1 MNKKE
6 EIIVEN
12 AVNNAPEAVKSSED
26 VASESANNASEHEFV
41 IFERA
46 KEKPKKAENAEILS
60 FDTIRTALILLLV
73 TGFTVILL
81 AFINYF
87 TKEPIA
93 AHRKAELDLAVS
105 KMFPETEYTQITD
118 LTLPEGVGEMY
129 LIHTAQ
135 NEPCG
140 FLVIAKPMGFGGEI
154 ELMVGTDLEGT
165 VSGVK
170 MISDAETATKVAPLK
185 EEGFLDG
192 QYASKK
198 APFGFVKDGGTVEAV
213 SGSTVSS
220 SAVLSGVNNACNAV
234 NAYLDFLRKEQAK

>member
-6 EIIVEN
+6 EIIVEST
-12 AVNNAPEAVKSSED
+12 VSNAPEAVESSEG
-26 VASESANNASEHEFV
+26 VVSESTNNASEHEFV

-46 KEKPKKAENAEILS
+46 KEKPKKAENAEIFS

-129 LIHTAQ
+129 LIHTEQ

-170 MISDAETATKVAPLK
+170 MISDAETSTKVAPLK
-185 EEGFLDG
+185 EEGFLGG

-198 APFGFVKDGGTVEAV
+198 APFSFVKDGGTVEAV